1 MKKTHSGRNVIIMYI
16 IFLILS
22 SCNYTMSEN
31 NDIIEEAI
39 IEEVEQIIQEVQT
52 MELQAIKEFDKYIES
67 GGKVYGING
76 SELEEVILKD
86 TEENVM
92 LFNQF
97 FVLDNEIYISV
108 VVMEPVEPD
117 GEPSGKEYFFSQ
129 TGFLI
134 QEELKNDFPP
144 IPDGEYVIYKNDG
157 LFEITKEPYMIDNE
171 LVDTSRVIKGGA
183 PEAYLKIDGYAR
195 GDNGMWFSVPESFAT
210 RLKGVYFLPESGN
223 KIMVKSEGR
232 IW

>member
-1 MKKTHSGRNVIIMYI
+1 MKNTHSGRNVLIMYL
-16 IFLILS
+16 IFIFLS
-22 SCNYTMSEN
+22 SCDYTMTGN
-31 NDIIEEAI
+31 NDIMKESEVEIE
-39 IEEVEQIIQEVQT
+39 EQIIQEVQT
-52 MELQAIKEFDKYIES
+52 MELQAIKEYKKYIES

-183 PEAYLKIDGYAR
+183 PEAYLRIDGCKR
-195 GDNGMWFSVPESFAT
+195 TDNGMWFSVPESFAT